1 MVERAAPPGPPATGP
16 HHRRPVRE
24 RRAVRRRLE
33 RRLLWSALWRRRGAV
48 AVAVAALAIGSS
60 VAAALLHVS
69 SDVSRK
75 LTRELRALGPNLL
88 LVPERAAGAGPARDY
103 LDVAEARAR
112 LARAGLDGV
121 PILYVVASAEGRPV
135 QLVGADLA
143 AARRLHPAWVVGPG
157 GGGSLIGRRLMR
169 RLGLTPGDRVTL
181 EFADGPRTL
190 ELTVGATLIA
200 GGPDE
205 EAWWIPL
212 EDAEDASGL
221 AGRASLVQARIPAG
235 RDPSGAVRALEQGG
249 GVRALLL
256 HALSDTEAGLLD
268 RMRRLMALVTV
279 AALVAAGLCAFG
291 TLTDLALERRRDIAL
306 MKALGAGARDIVR
319 QLVAE
324 SLAIGLAGGIAGWLL
339 GVFFAEII
347 GRRVFF
353 APVAIGWDVPLTVV
367 GLSLLVAALAG
378 LGPVRLA
385 LAVEPATALRGD

>member
-324 SLAIGLAGGIAGWLL
+324 SLAIGLAGGVAGWFL
-339 GVFFAEII
+339 GVGFAEII